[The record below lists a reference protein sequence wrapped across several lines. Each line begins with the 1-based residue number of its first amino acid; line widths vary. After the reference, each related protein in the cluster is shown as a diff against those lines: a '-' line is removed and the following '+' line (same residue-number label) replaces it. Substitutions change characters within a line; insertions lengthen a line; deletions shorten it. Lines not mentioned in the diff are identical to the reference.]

1 KPLLTENETLDVYQG
16 EEHSNV
22 TLTWSNPHHN
32 ATRYEIL
39 SLHLIGMEP
48 LRPIYRYH
56 SRYKPEPYIDE
67 QFRGRLQC
75 HLQLVRKGRIECVL
89 TDLSLNDTGRYH
101 WEVVD
106 VEKRHRREYKLDVK
120 PSMHQTQEETHT
132 PIDRGRF
139 GLYVGLGLFLV
150 VTGGLSLRYTVG
162 SVSSV
167 ESHRFTKT
175 TIRSIPDMFF

>member
-1 KPLLTENETLDVYQG
+1 MKGSWQLSLGKPLLTENESLDVYQG
-16 EEHSNV
+16 EEQSNI
-22 TLTWSNPHHN
+22 TLTWIHPHHN

-39 SLHLIGMEP
+39 SIHLIGMEP
-48 LRPIYRYH
+48 LRSIYRYH

-89 TDLSLNDTGRYH
+89 TDLRLNDTGRYH

-120 PSMHQTQEETHT
+120 RL
-132 PIDRGRF
+132 I
-139 GLYVGLGLFLV
+139 
-150 VTGGLSLRYTVG
+150 
-162 SVSSV
+162 V
-167 ESHRFTKT
+167 ENKIFR
-175 TIRSIPDMFF
+175 